1 MARGDQVRKFRA
13 WDIDHEVMEYINDL
27 YWFEENGVRDW
38 DGNSNFGSYA
48 LMQSTG
54 LKDKNGK
61 EIYEGDIVKEDSGY
75 IGKVFWDTYMWN
87 VKDYRASLWDY
98 PTDIFSDGTLEVIG
112 NVYENPEM
120 MVGHS

>member
-1 MARGDQVRKFRA
+1 MRKFRA